1 MQNMAIIYN
10 FCLHSGKKI
19 VLIRTIIVIRCAKM
33 MYRIYATEKLSVPF
47 NCVYMKITLTLKTN

>member
-19 VLIRTIIVIRCAKM
+19 VLMRTIIVIRCVTM
-33 MYRIYATEKLSVPF
+33 M
-47 NCVYMKITLTLKTN
+47 